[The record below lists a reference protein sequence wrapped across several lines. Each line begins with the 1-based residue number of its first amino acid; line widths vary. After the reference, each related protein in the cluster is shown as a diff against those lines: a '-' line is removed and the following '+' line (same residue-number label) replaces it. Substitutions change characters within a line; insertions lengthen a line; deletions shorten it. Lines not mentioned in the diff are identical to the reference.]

1 MPANWTADLLLLV
14 GIVWFAL
21 GALIII
27 ERARHDRWL
36 RTLERLR
43 DRLIDSSDS
52 SLAQTTADVSAAQFE
67 QLVLEGLP
75 RHVERA
81 TAQALLEGTRRNVVV
96 QIASGRRPAD
106 VWARIRAAQVL
117 ASARTGIVY
126 YILDGML
133 RTGDRRLAPA
143 ALRLFIQLDD
153 RRSAGLLV
161 RALADGVYARSRV
174 AAAFNALSVDR
185 TDALAPLF
193 DSDEAI
199 VRYWAARL
207 ALFLRAQRWIEK
219 LRLLAGD
226 RDHLVRRAAVEAIGA
241 LGTTA
246 DVGVIVD
253 LFVDPVPI
261 VRAHAVRAAAAF
273 STPTVMAAVHA
284 LLDDH
289 AWMVRAAAS
298 DVLAT
303 QAPRAV

>member
-1 MPANWTADLLLLV
+1 MTANWTADLLLLV
-14 GIVWFAL
+14 GIAWFAL

-36 RTLERLR
+36 RKLERLR

-133 RTGDRRLAPA
+133 RTGDPRLAPA
-143 ALRLFIQLDD
+143 ALRLFVQLDD
-153 RRSAGLLV
+153 RRSADLLI

-174 AAAFNALSVDR
+174 AAAFNALTVDR
-185 TDALAPLF
+185 ADVLAPLF

-199 VRYWAARL
+199 VRYWSARL
-207 ALFLRAQRWIEK
+207 ALFLHGHVWIDK
-219 LRLLAGD
+219 LRQLAAD

-273 STPTVMAAVHA
+273 STPTVMAAVRA

-303 QAPRAV
+303 QAGRV

>member
-14 GIVWFAL
+14 GIAWFAL

-36 RTLERLR
+36 GQVARLR
-43 DRLIDSSDS
+43 VRLIDASDS
-52 SLAQTTADVSAAQFE
+52 SLADTAADVSAAQFE
-67 QLVLEGLP
+67 QLVLDGLP

-126 YILDGML
+126 FILDGMV
-133 RTGDRRLAPA
+133 RTGDPRLAPA
-143 ALRLFIQLDD
+143 ALRLFVQLDD
-153 RRSAGLLV
+153 RRSADLLI

-174 AAAFNALSVDR
+174 AAAFNALTVDR
-185 TDALAPLF
+185 ADALAPLF

-207 ALFLRAQRWIEK
+207 ALFLHAHVWIDK
-219 LRLLAGD
+219 LRQLAGD
-226 RDHLVRRAAVEAIGA
+226 RDHLVRRAAVEAIGT

-273 STPTVMAAVHA
+273 STPTVMAAVRM

-289 AWMVRAAAS
+289 AWMVRSAAS
-298 DVLAT
+298 DVLAV
-303 QAPRAV
+303 QAARV

>member
-1 MPANWTADLLLLV
+1 MPANWTADLLVLV
-14 GIVWFAL
+14 GTAWFAL

-27 ERARHDRWL
+27 ERARHDWWL
-36 RTLERLR
+36 RKLERLR

-52 SLAQTTADVSAAQFE
+52 SLAQTAADVSAAQFE

-133 RTGDRRLAPA
+133 RTGDPRLAPA

-174 AAAFNALSVDR
+174 AAAFNALSADR
-185 TDALAPLF
+185 ADALAPLF
-193 DSDEAI
+193 DSDETN
-199 VRYWAARL
+199 VRCWAARPRR
-207 ALFLRAQRWIEK
+207 FRAQVGSTSCASWPAI
-219 LRLLAGD
+219 ATTA
-226 RDHLVRRAAVEAIGA
+226 RRAVGIGA
-241 LGTTA
+241 LGH
-246 DVGVIVD
+246 DLLKLYVVD

-261 VRAHAVRAAAAF
+261 VRARRRAAAAF
-273 STPTVMAAVHA
+273 STPAVMAAVRA

-289 AWMVRAAAS
+289 AGWSGRRPRRPG
-298 DVLAT
+298 T
-303 QAPRAV
+303 RAPRAV

>member
-14 GIVWFAL
+14 GIAWFAL

-36 RTLERLR
+36 GQVARLR
-43 DRLIDSSDS
+43 VRLIDASDS
-52 SLAQTTADVSAAQFE
+52 SLADTAADVSAAQFE
-67 QLVLEGLP
+67 QLVLDGLP

-126 YILDGML
+126 FILDGMV
-133 RTGDRRLAPA
+133 RTGDPRLAPA
-143 ALRLFIQLDD
+143 ALRLFVQLDD
-153 RRSAGLLV
+153 RRSADLLI

-174 AAAFNALSVDR
+174 AAAFNALTVDR
-185 TDALAPLF
+185 ADALAPLF

-207 ALFLRAQRWIEK
+207 ALFLHAHVWIDK
-219 LRLLAGD
+219 LRQLAGD
-226 RDHLVRRAAVEAIGA
+226 RDHLVRRAAVEAIGT

-273 STPTVMAAVHA
+273 STPTVMAAVRV

-289 AWMVRAAAS
+289 AWMVRSAAS
-298 DVLAT
+298 DVLAV
-303 QAPRAV
+303 QAARV

>member
-1 MPANWTADLLLLV
+1 MTANWTADLLLLV
-14 GIVWFAL
+14 GIAWFAL

-36 RTLERLR
+36 RKLERLR

-52 SLAQTTADVSAAQFE
+52 SLAQTTADVSPAQFE

-153 RRSAGLLV
+153 RRSAGLLIG
-161 RALADGVYARSRV
+161 ALADGVYARSRV

-185 TDALAPLF
+185 ADALAPLF

-207 ALFLRAQRWIEK
+207 ALFLRAHLWIDR
-219 LRLLAGD
+219 LRQLAGD

-273 STPTVMAAVHA
+273 STPTVMAAVRA

>member
-14 GIVWFAL
+14 GIAWFAL

-27 ERARHDRWL
+27 ERAMHDRWL
-36 RTLERLR
+36 RKLERLR

-133 RTGDRRLAPA
+133 RTGDPRLAPA
-143 ALRLFIQLDD
+143 ALRLFVQLDD
-153 RRSAGLLV
+153 RRSADLLI

-185 TDALAPLF
+185 ADALAPLF

-207 ALFLRAQRWIEK
+207 ALFLRAHLWIDR
-219 LRLLAGD
+219 LRQLAGD

-273 STPTVMAAVHA
+273 STPPVMAAVRA

>member
-1 MPANWTADLLLLV
+1 MPANWIADLLLLV
-14 GIVWFAL
+14 GTAWFAL

-36 RTLERLR
+36 RELERLR
-43 DRLIDSSDS
+43 DCLIDSSDS
-52 SLAQTTADVSAAQFE
+52 TLAQTAAGVSAAQFE

-81 TAQALLEGTRRNVVV
+81 TAQALLEGTRRNIVV
-96 QIASGRRPAD
+96 QTACGRRPAD
-106 VWARIRAAQVL
+106 VWTRIRAAQVL
-117 ASARTGIVY
+117 ASARTAIVY
-126 YILDGML
+126 YVLDGML

-143 ALRLFIQLDD
+143 ALRMFVQLDD
-153 RRSAGLLV
+153 RRSADLLI
-161 RALADGVYARSRV
+161 RALTDGVYARSRV
-174 AAAFNALSVDR
+174 AAAFNALSVER
-185 TDALAPLF
+185 ADALAPLF

-207 ALFLRAQRWIEK
+207 ALFLRGHVWIDK
-219 LRLLAGD
+219 LRQLAAD

-246 DVGVIVD
+246 DVDVIVD
-253 LFVDPVPI
+253 LFVDPVPV

-273 STPTVMAAVHA
+273 STPTVLAAVRG

-289 AWMVRAAAS
+289 AWMVRSAAS
-298 DVLAT
+298 DVLAI
-303 QAPRAV
+303 QAARAV

>member
-14 GIVWFAL
+14 GTAWFAL

-27 ERARHDRWL
+27 ECARHDRWL
-36 RTLERLR
+36 RKLERIR
-43 DRLIDSSDS
+43 DRLIDASDS
-52 SLAQTTADVSAAQFE
+52 SLAQTAADVSAAQFE

-96 QIASGRRPAD
+96 QIACGRRPAD
-106 VWARIRAAQVL
+106 VWTRIRAAQVL
-117 ASARTGIVY
+117 ASARTAIVY
-126 YILDGML
+126 YVLDGML

-143 ALRLFIQLDD
+143 ALRMFVQLDD
-153 RRSAGLLV
+153 RRSADLLI

-174 AAAFNALSVDR
+174 ATAFNALSVER
-185 TDALAPLF
+185 ADALAPLF

-207 ALFLRAQRWIEK
+207 ALFLRAHLWIDK
-219 LRLLAGD
+219 LRQLAGD

-273 STPTVMAAVHA
+273 
-284 LLDDH
+284 
-289 AWMVRAAAS
+289 
-298 DVLAT
+298 LAT
-303 QAPRAV
+303 QAARAV

>member
-1 MPANWTADLLLLV
+1 MTANWTADLLLLV
-14 GIVWFAL
+14 GIAWFAL

-36 RTLERLR
+36 RKLERLR

-117 ASARTGIVY
+117 ASARTGIVDH
-126 YILDGML
+126 ILDGML

-153 RRSAGLLV
+153 RRSAGLLIG
-161 RALADGVYARSRV
+161 ALADGVYARSRV

-185 TDALAPLF
+185 ADALAPLF

-207 ALFLRAQRWIEK
+207 ALFLRAHLWIDR
-219 LRLLAGD
+219 LRQLAGD

-273 STPTVMAAVHA
+273 STPTVMAAVRA

-298 DVLAT
+298 DVLAA

>member
-14 GIVWFAL
+14 GTAWLAL

-36 RTLERLR
+36 RELERLR

-52 SLAQTTADVSAAQFE
+52 SLAQTAADVSAAQFE
-67 QLVLEGLP
+67 HLVLEGLP

-96 QIASGRRPAD
+96 QIACGRRPAD
-106 VWARIRAAQVL
+106 VWARIRSAQVL

-133 RTGDRRLAPA
+133 RTGDPRLAPA

-185 TDALAPLF
+185 ADALAPLF

-207 ALFLRAQRWIEK
+207 ALFLRAQLWIDK
-219 LRLLAGD
+219 LRQLAGEGGYFLAHLGGD
-226 RDHLVRRAAVEAIGA
+226 SWPAIATTWFGAPPWKPSERLVR
-241 LGTTA
+241 
-246 DVGVIVD
+246 
-253 LFVDPVPI
+253 P
-261 VRAHAVRAAAAF
+261 
-273 STPTVMAAVHA
+273 PTSV
-284 LLDDH
+284 
-289 AWMVRAAAS
+289 S
-298 DVLAT
+298 
-303 QAPRAV
+303 